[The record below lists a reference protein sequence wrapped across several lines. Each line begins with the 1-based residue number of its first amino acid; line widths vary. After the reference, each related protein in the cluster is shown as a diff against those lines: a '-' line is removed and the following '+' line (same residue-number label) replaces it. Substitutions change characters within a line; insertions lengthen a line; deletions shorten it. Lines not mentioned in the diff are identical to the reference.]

1 MKPQGFAFPNKNWD
15 LNLET
20 ATFFSPSTDTD
31 QIVVFPGDVSNGS
44 MSASITAIEG
54 QWNELGYE
62 FQECAFS
69 FRHKDNDHFY
79 VAGIGG
85 FAQKFYIA
93 KSLQAQSSWQLLQ
106 ATGRAHDLEKGTTN
120 NLRVEFVG
128 DRITLFSQGVPIIS
142 ATDDSY
148 TSGFCGLRT
157 NKTKG
162 RFTNVDITPLVK
174 PRCFVIMPFAAEMDS
189 VYRII
194 KETVEQHG
202 VECKRADERYLSE
215 PILDEVKAQ
224 IDSADLVIVD
234 FTGQNSNV
242 YFEAGMAN
250 ALTKKWIILAQS
262 KKDLAFDVKHIR
274 AIMYLDKMGYEQK
287 FRDDLHHA
295 IEETLVMIGQG
306 SKVSFSCPLTSLQNV
321 VTS

>member
-1 MKPQGFAFPNKNWD
+1 
-15 LNLET
+15 
-20 ATFFSPSTDTD
+20 
-31 QIVVFPGDVSNGS
+31 
-44 MSASITAIEG
+44 
-54 QWNELGYE
+54 
-62 FQECAFS
+62 
-69 FRHKDNDHFY
+69 
-79 VAGIGG
+79 
-85 FAQKFYIA
+85 
-93 KSLQAQSSWQLLQ
+93 
-106 ATGRAHDLEKGTTN
+106 
-120 NLRVEFVG
+120 
-128 DRITLFSQGVPIIS
+128 
-142 ATDDSY
+142 
-148 TSGFCGLRT
+148 
-157 NKTKG
+157 
-162 RFTNVDITPLVK
+162 LVK